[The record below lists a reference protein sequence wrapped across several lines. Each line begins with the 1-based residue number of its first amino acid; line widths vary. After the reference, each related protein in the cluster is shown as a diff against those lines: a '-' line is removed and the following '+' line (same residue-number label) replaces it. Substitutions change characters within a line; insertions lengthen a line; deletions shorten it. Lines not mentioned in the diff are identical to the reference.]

1 MIAAV
6 GFLCAC
12 FFHSEAAWCLF
23 LIARIRLSRR
33 ASRNRLSV
41 GGGTAERPCVGQK
54 FSAQE
59 FLTNSPTQGGTTV
72 HAYEWLVLSSIV
84 SYGIDTTVKTDRT
97 GGIQRNL
104 TLILHLKRY

>member
-1 MIAAV
+1 MLLMIAAV
-6 GFLCAC
+6 GFRCAC
-12 FFHSEAAWCLF
+12 FFQSEAAWSLF
-23 LIARIRLSRR
+23 LIARVRLSRP
-33 ASRNRLSV
+33 APRNRLSV

-84 SYGIDTTVKTDRT
+84 SYGIDATVKTART
-97 GGIQRNL
+97 VGCSEI
-104 TLILHLKRY
+104 